1 MKPFFFSWYQQYFP
15 MNSASR
21 FDGLLTLYSKIQR
34 GISTMYD
41 EKWLPVSN
49 QFLKE
54 NMVQSS
60 GLLQTLLLNVRCLLS
75 MKFEFIYFAE

>member
-1 MKPFFFSWYQQYFP
+1 
-15 MNSASR
+15 
-21 FDGLLTLYSKIQR
+21 
-34 GISTMYD
+34 MYD
-41 EKWLPVSN
+41 EKWLPVPN

>member
-1 MKPFFFSWYQQYFP
+1 
-15 MNSASR
+15 
-21 FDGLLTLYSKIQR
+21 
-34 GISTMYD
+34 MYD

-54 NMVQSS
+54 NMVQSSGLLKSS